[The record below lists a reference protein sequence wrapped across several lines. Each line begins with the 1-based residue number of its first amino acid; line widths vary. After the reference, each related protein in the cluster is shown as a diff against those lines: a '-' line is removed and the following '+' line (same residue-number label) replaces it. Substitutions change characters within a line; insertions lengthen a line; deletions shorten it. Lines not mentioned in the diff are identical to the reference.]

1 MCSRIKINAI
11 FIQHQLLRKKDHM
24 SQVKKQSVTPIEEV
38 PSIDAATPELPNNEI
53 SSEDSQAGNTHAR
66 RIVIQADVSAEQLQQ
81 GFITSVPN
89 AADVFKPSYNMAQL
103 NDEQK
108 ESMEKLDTSKGIVT
122 SIRLKSVY
130 SNVDQPVSVGV
141 KLFQNKP
148 NITNDEG
155 WLFTE
160 TNTDMGRQ
168 HTSEVEGYVN
178 LVNVLPYEK
187 ARPNTDVYKPQNLL
201 NNRFIQQYGG
211 YTLDKL
217 WEGIVNFK
225 GKNWVYVEQNH
236 VILQVIQRNWELLG
250 INTDAEVKREN
261 NYVKVSR
268 QVVNNVIKQL
278 YEQVIMQIPYTSF
291 DDMAARFQ
299 ANDVPEGTYKV
310 MCEFLVQYK
319 YPAIQSSSSASD
331 ESDILE

>member
-1 MCSRIKINAI
+1 MFKLI
-11 FIQHQLLRKKDHM
+11 FKEYLYNKNYNIIVM
-24 SQVKKQSVTPIEEV
+24 SQVRKVQAANTTEEM
-38 PSIDAATPELPNNEI
+38 PSIEATPTDLQSKEI
-53 SSEDSQAGNTHAR
+53 SSEDSQAGDTHAR
-66 RIVIQADVSAEQLQQ
+66 RIVIQANVNADQLKQ
-81 GFITSVPN
+81 GYVVKVPN
-89 AADVFKPSYNMAQL
+89 AADVFKPAYNMAQV
-103 NDEQK
+103 NEDQK
-108 ESMEKLDTSKGIVT
+108 ESMDKLDFSKGIVT
-122 SIRLKSVY
+122 SIKLKSVY
-130 SNVDQPVSVGV
+130 SNVDEPVSVGI

-178 LVNVLPYEK
+178 LVSVLPFEK
-187 ARPNTDVYKPQNLL
+187 ARTDTDVYTPQNLL
-201 NNRFIQQYGG
+201 NNRFISQYGG

-225 GKNWVYVEQNH
+225 GKDWVYVEQNH

-268 QVVNNVIKQL
+268 QIVNNVIKQL

-291 DDMAARFQ
+291 DDMSARFQ
-299 ANDVPEGTYKV
+299 SNDVEDGEYKV

-319 YPAIQSSSSASD
+319 YPAIQNSAKAGSS
-331 ESDILE
+331 ELV